1 VPTASAVVLRRRR
14 AVLADLLP
22 GVVVRDVAVTIGA
35 ACFVGLLAQVSI
47 HLSWTPVPITG
58 QTLGVVLA
66 GSTLGP
72 RRGGAALA
80 LYAIAGIAGVPW
92 FAGHASGFVG
102 GTFGY
107 IIGFFVA
114 SVVCGYLAEKKAD
127 RNVLSAIPAMILGDA
142 IIFLVGVPWLAVSYH
157 FSAGT
162 AIAKG
167 VTPFLPGEG
176 IKMALAAGALPAAWK
191 IAGSS
196 NKRRS
201 A

>member
-1 VPTASAVVLRRRR
+1 ML
-14 AVLADLLP
+14 
-22 GVVVRDVAVTIGA
+22 VRDIAVTIGA

-58 QTLGVVLA
+58 QTLGVVVA
-66 GSTLGP
+66 GSALGS

-92 FAGHASGFVG
+92 FAGHASGFVR

-107 IIGFFVA
+107 IIGFFIA
-114 SVVCGYLAEKKAD
+114 SVVCGYLAERRAD

-157 FSAGT
+157 FSAST

-176 IKMALAAGALPAAWK
+176 IKMALAAGLLPVAWK
-191 IAGSS
+191 IAG
-196 NKRRS
+196 RS
-201 A
+201 HRPSAS

>member
-66 GSTLGP
+66 GSALGP

-196 NKRRS
+196 NKRRP

>member
-1 VPTASAVVLRRRR
+1 MPAESAVIVRRPGVL
-14 AVLADLLP
+14 VDLIP

-58 QTLGVVLA
+58 QTLGVVVA
-66 GSTLGP
+66 GSALGTW
-72 RRGGAALA
+72 RGGAALA
-80 LYAIAGIAGVPW
+80 LYAIGGLVGIPW
-92 FAGHASGFVG
+92 FAGHTSGFVS

-107 IIGFFVA
+107 IIGFFIA
-114 SVVCGYLAEKKAD
+114 SVVCGYLAERRAD
-127 RNVLSAIPAMILGDA
+127 RKVLSAIPAMILGDA
-142 IIFLVGVPWLAVSYH
+142 IIFLVGVPWLAVAYH
-157 FSAGT
+157 FSAST

-191 IAGSS
+191 VAGHS
-196 NKRRS
+196 RRS
-201 A
+201 RKA